1 MHAQFRHQPPR
12 LPTALQA
19 ARPVAHSIRRA
30 GCADIAALA
39 ALLRE
44 GDAGPHAAANAD
56 SFEPAADEL
65 HVDAGSDILLADGAD
80 GPLGFVQLRWGAPPP
95 SREWMRDSVE
105 LKQQYVHTRHRGTG
119 MAASLLDIALRLVRQ
134 RGMHGIWLK
143 VGKDAPA
150 AIGFYLKCGFRI
162 VGTAICTDVRSPR
175 ETWVMHRRIAEARSN
190 GLFANA

>member
-1 MHAQFRHQPPR
+1 MHAQLRNFPPR
-12 LPTALQA
+12 LSPVVQAL
-19 ARPVAHSIRRA
+19 RPATHRIRRA
-30 GCADIAALA
+30 DAADVAALA

-44 GDAGPHAAANAD
+44 GDTEPHAAANAD
-56 SFEPAADEL
+56 SFESMPDEA
-65 HVDAGSDILLADGAD
+65 HSDAGSDTLLADAAT

-105 LKQQYVHTRHRGTG
+105 LRQQYVHVRHRGTG
-119 MAASLLDIALRLVRQ
+119 LAAGLLDAALRLVQQ
-134 RGMHGIWLK
+134 RGMRGMWLK

-162 VGTAICTDVRSPR
+162 VGTAIHADGQSPR
-175 ETWVMHRRIAEARSN
+175 EAWVMHRRIAETRSN